1 MNAMRHCRGRI
12 DGVATER
19 QTTEGLLSTDLPI
32 SVTLNSDLLTL
43 RLDGQAQPFVLQTL
57 DAARLFVAAGDEVEI
72 AGVPQSGGVLIYGV
86 RNLTDGVVYLV
97 HPYAPR
103 RRRAAHVFAAMLGL
117 PGVAMALYLGGT
129 TPRPDWR
136 ELALV
141 AGIGPVLV
149 YGAFWLVDA
158 LGLRSPSASID
169 APGDTDE
176 VAAACRVLGLAP
188 ARQAEAVRL

>member
-1 MNAMRHCRGRI
+1 MIAMRHYRGHI

-19 QTTEGLLSTDLPI
+19 QTIEGVLPTDPLI

-43 RLDGQAQPFVLQTL
+43 RLGGQAQPFVLQTL
-57 DAARLFVAAGDEVEI
+57 DAARLFVGAGDEVEI

-97 HPYAPR
+97 HPYAPW
-103 RRRAAHVFAAMLGL
+103 RRRAAHVFAAILGL
-117 PGVAMALYLGGT
+117 PGVAMALYPGEAA
-129 TPRPDWR
+129 PRPDWR

-141 AGIGPVLV
+141 VAIGPVLA

-158 LGLRSPSASID
+158 LGLRSPLASID

-176 VAAACRVLGLAP
+176 VAAACRVLSLAP
-188 ARQAEAVRL
+188 RRRSEAVRI

>member
-1 MNAMRHCRGRI
+1 MIAMRHYRGHI

-19 QTTEGLLSTDLPI
+19 QPMEGLLSTDLPI

-43 RLDGQAQPFVLQTL
+43 RPGGQAQPFVLQTL

-72 AGVPQSGGVLIYGV
+72 AGVPQPGGVLIYGV

-117 PGVAMALYLGGT
+117 PGVAMALYLGGA

-141 AGIGPVLV
+141 VAIGPVLA

-158 LGLRSPSASID
+158 LGLRSPLASID

-176 VAAACRVLGLAP
+176 VAAACRVLSLAP
-188 ARQAEAVRL
+188 RRRSEAVRL